1 MILEGLSFYLF
12 ALLAIA
18 VGAMVVTARNPV
30 HSVLFLIFAFFNAAG
45 LFVLLNAEFLAMILI
60 IVYVGA
66 VAVLFLFV
74 VMMLDINFRELRKG
88 AKHYARFGLVLG
100 LVLCAELAVVGALYG
115 RNFSYLQVHSAVT
128 ISPTPDAQPLQT
140 QNSEQNTDKT
150 RNSAN
155 NSANNSGNDSV
166 ENQNSLAENGGQV
179 DPDTSDGAT
188 DAQGK
193 SGDDNAQQNDTE
205 NLPVDSETASDDT
218 ESGGGQT
225 KHNMGGKD
233 KNSEAY
239 IEKPDL
245 ANGNNTQSIGRL
257 IYTKYFLVFQ
267 LSGLVLLVAM
277 IGAITLTLRHRSG
290 VRRQSIRDQL
300 NRHPSNSVTLAKV
313 KPYDSLNE
321 SEKP

>member
-18 VGAMVVTARNPV
+18 AGAMVVTARNPV

-88 AKHYARFGLVLG
+88 AKKYARFGLVLG

-115 RNFSYLQVHSAVT
+115 RNFSYLQVRSAVT
-128 ISPTPDAQPLQT
+128 ISPTPDSQSGPGQT
-140 QNSEQNTDKT
+140 IEQTSDLKTDQKGTSDSENRADPGNFAETGEDVNKADSGKDLPV
-150 RNSAN
+150 NG
-155 NSANNSGNDSV
+155 NSGDI
-166 ENQNSLAENGGQV
+166 LA
-179 DPDTSDGAT
+179 A
-188 DAQGK
+188 
-193 SGDDNAQQNDTE
+193 QNDAE
-205 NLPVDSETASDDT
+205 NLPVDSETASDYA
-218 ESGGGQT
+218 SSR
-225 KHNMGGKD
+225 GGKVKHSAD
-233 KNSEAY
+233 GKDRKTDEF
-239 IEKPDL
+239 IDKPDL
-245 ANGNNTQSIGRL
+245 VNGNNTQQIGKL

-277 IGAITLTLRHRSG
+277 IGAITLTLRQRGG

-300 NRHPSNSVTLAKV
+300 DRHPSNSVSLVKV
-313 KPYDSLNE
+313 KPYDSLHE

>member
-12 ALLAIA
+12 AFLAIA
-18 VGAMVVTARNPV
+18 AGAMVVTARNPV

-100 LVLCAELAVVGALYG
+100 LVLCAELAVIGALYG

-128 ISPTPDAQPLQT
+128 ISPTPDVQT
-140 QNSEQNTDKT
+140 ENSEQNTDKA
-150 RNSAN
+150 RNSETVAG
-155 NSANNSGNDSV
+155 ADSV
-166 ENQNSLAENGGQV
+166 ENQNNLAENGGQL
-179 DPDTSDGAT
+179 DPDTSVKAT
-188 DAQGK
+188 DAEGK
-193 SGDDNAQQNDTE
+193 SGADTAQQNDTE
-205 NLPVDSETASDDT
+205 NLPVDSETASDNT

-225 KHNMGGKD
+225 KHIMGGKD
-233 KNSEAY
+233 KNSEAF
-239 IEKPDL
+239 IETPDL

-277 IGAITLTLRHRSG
+277 IGAITLTLRHRGG